1 MRALNEVNDFND
13 FKYYYNGKFKDG
25 EKNGKGKLYYLRE
38 VMLLY

>member
-25 EKNGKGKLYYLRE
+25 EKKWKR
-38 VMLLY
+38 